1 MKKVLK
7 IKNNLILLFMCILL
21 ALAVF
26 TVGCGKKDT
35 KKKAETKTEQ
45 TDKKDSKKDD
55 KNTTEDEKI
64 IPNEDGLSVES
75 GAADTIDGSGDWD
88 ETKEQSGTNT
98 DTGNNKKEQS
108 DDKKDTAQDDNT
120 NQDDSGEQ
128 DSGNMDGDNVLVDD
142 KVWGPI
148 N

>member
-1 MKKVLK
+1 
-7 IKNNLILLFMCILL
+7 MCILL

-88 ETKEQSGTNT
+88 ETKEQSES
-98 DTGNNKKEQS
+98 DTGKSQDKQGDKTNK
-108 DDKKDTAQDDNT
+108 
-120 NQDDSGEQ
+120 DDSGEK